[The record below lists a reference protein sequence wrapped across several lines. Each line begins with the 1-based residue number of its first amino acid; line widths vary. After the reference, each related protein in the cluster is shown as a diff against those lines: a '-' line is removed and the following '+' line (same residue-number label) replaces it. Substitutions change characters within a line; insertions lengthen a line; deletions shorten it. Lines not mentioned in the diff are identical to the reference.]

1 MEIKTVEY
9 KEHGGF
15 LVNKDATPES
25 QGEYSVPDDMGN
37 RHRVMIQE
45 WIDAGNTPTP
55 YVAPEPHWIDK
66 RLANVADGGYG
77 SIGEQL
83 EMIGEQGMNV
93 YQTHIA
99 KVKSDIPKIPK
110 E

>member
-1 MEIKTVEY
+1 MEIKTVVTQEDGSY
-9 KEHGGF
+9 R
-15 LVNKDATPES
+15 VNDEM
-25 QGEYSVPDDMGN
+25 SVPNDMGN

-55 YVAPEPHWIDK
+55 YVAPELHWIDK
-66 RLANVADGGYG
+66 RLANMKNGGYG

-83 EMIGEQGMNV
+83 EMIGEQGMDV
-93 YQTHIA
+93 FQAHIA
-99 KVKSDIPKIPK
+99 KVKQDIPK